1 MDRDT
6 KAKSI
11 QKRMKQLE
19 DGRSDYESLQKE
31 VIKFILPQRYNYDRT
46 QLKGQKYGTSVYDGT
61 PTSALN
67 LFADGLFGNLMNPAM
82 RWFRL
87 KLRKD
92 FWRNKRISPTEKLD
106 IQEWLDECE
115 ALMYSAFA
123 RSNIYEETPEFL
135 RDGGSVG
142 TATMYSEED
151 LERDRTVF
159 CTRHPG
165 ECYISESKFGKVDTL
180 YRKFKWPL
188 HKIVERFG
196 VDNLPETIRGL
207 VEPNQDQ
214 EYEIIHATFP
224 RGNIEVYFSDNG
236 IRKQK
241 RSNKFFPFESVYLL
255 LDAAPSPHILSESGY
270 KLFPYLVWRYRKNS
284 DGGPYGESPGQD
296 ALIDMY
302 ALNQIGRS
310 MLIGAQKSVEPALNV
325 PEEMRGK
332 VRLNPHGLNYYKDER
347 RIIAPVD
354 LVRQFSN
361 AEYMEQRK
369 REAIEEHFKVKFF
382 TMLYTAALEGR
393 QLSVPQVLE
402 MQGEKASQMST
413 MVGRLVSEFF
423 DPLIDRV
430 WQIEYDAGRIPP
442 PPPVLEGEDIE
453 VDYLGPLAQAQKK
466 VFRIQGIMQGAEML
480 KPFAETFPDVL
491 DVVDPDVVASEILD
505 ATGFPAKAIR
515 PPDRVAKIRAE
526 RARQIQEEKQAAL
539 ALQAAQQMPNLSK
552 RPEDGSPAEALTGGE
567 R

>member
-1 MDRDT
+1 MDKDT

-19 DGRSDYESLQKE
+19 DGRSDYEELQKE
-31 VIKFILPQRYNYDRT
+31 VIKFVLPQRYNFDRT
-46 QLKGQKYGTSVYDGT
+46 QQKGKKYGTSVYDGT
-61 PTSALN
+61 PISALN

-92 FWRNKRISPTEKLD
+92 FWRNKKITPTEKLD

-115 ALMYSAFA
+115 SILYSAFS

-135 RDGGSVG
+135 RDGGSIG
-142 TATMYSEED
+142 TASMYSEED
-151 LERDRTVF
+151 LERDRVVF

-165 ECYISESKFGKVDTL
+165 ECYLAESNFGQVDTL
-180 YRKFKWPL
+180 YRKFNWPL
-188 HKIVERFG
+188 RKIVQRFG
-196 VDNLPETIRGL
+196 KDNLPETIQSL
-207 VEPNQDQ
+207 IEPNPDS
-214 EYEIIHATFP
+214 EYEVIHAVYP
-224 RGNIEVYFSDNG
+224 RGEIQVYFDDRG
-236 IRKQK
+236 IRSPKK
-241 RSNKFFPFESVYLL
+241 SNKGFPIESVYMLTGV
-255 LDAAPSPHILSESGY
+255 DPSPVIISESGY

-284 DGGPYGESPGQD
+284 DGGPYGESPAQD
-296 ALIDMY
+296 ALIDIF

-310 MLIGAQKSVEPALNV
+310 MLLGAQKSVEPALNV

-347 RIIAPVD
+347 RIISPID

-369 REAIEEHFKVKFF
+369 REAIEDHFKVKFF

-423 DPLIDRV
+423 DPVIDRV
-430 WQIEYDAGRIPP
+430 WQVENDNGRIPP
-442 PPPVLEGEDIE
+442 PPPVLEGQDLE

-466 VFRIQGIMQGAEML
+466 VFRIQGIMQGVEML

-491 DVVDPDVVASEILD
+491 DSIDPDVIAAEILD
-505 ATGFPAKAIR
+505 GTGFPAKAIR
-515 PPDRVAKIRAE
+515 SPDRVAKVRAE
-526 RARQIQEEKQAAL
+526 RAKQAQEEKQAAL
-539 ALQAAQQMPNLSK
+539 AMQAAQQIPNVSK
-552 RPEDGSPAEALTGGE
+552 RPEDGSPAAALMGGGQ
-567 R
+567 